1 MMISNREKSILKLLS
16 ERLHSFLTIHDIAQA
31 LGISS
36 RTVHREMKS
45 VEDTL
50 HQYQLSLTRLPKLG
64 LRIEGEPVNIDDF
77 VQSLNEQ
84 HTIDLSDEE
93 RKVIILYNLIQSKDP
108 VKLYSLANEIGA
120 STHTLNKIIE
130 QLEPDL
136 ETVELS
142 LERRRGEGLILNGEE
157 VNKRQLLA
165 RIMLEKLDG
174 DSVYSVVED
183 HFVYHTLNETHLK
196 GIVDIDRLF
205 NVERLLMDELGILP
219 YTLTEASYLTLT
231 IHIVLA
237 IERIKQDGH
246 VEIEDD
252 ILNELISTDEFKVSE
267 RLTNVLSNIYDV
279 TFNHSE
285 IAFITMHLR
294 GARRRHET
302 TAYENTEI
310 HEQHVTELI
319 EFVQTQGFSFKDEES
334 LFKGLNLHLEPAIN
348 RLEANIETYNPLTE
362 MIETYDKELF
372 DAVSSGLKIVFNN
385 YHFPKSEVAY
395 IALHFGG
402 MLKAKQSRSLHVLV
416 VCSSGIGTSRIL
428 SNRLKQHFSEI
439 TQTTEVSVSSLK
451 SIDFS
456 KYDGMISTVAVDT
469 KYPHITVN
477 PLLPEQDAENVKY
490 FLKLQQSI
498 VQGQRDS
505 QSKAEPLSHKD
516 YDRTVTFI
524 EESLSVIQNMI
535 VEKKKVTQLNRYL
548 AQTLS
553 KHHIIENTHSFI
565 EKLNNRMELQG
576 FALSGY
582 PVAIPH
588 LSDDVIKKPQL
599 IITELAQPLTLRTI
613 EHEEQEVTWL
623 VCMFIPKNSEQGQ
636 LMSEVSSLITEHLD
650 DIDQLLNDRVL
661 IENTLK
667 SFFLNKLKQKLTK
680 TE

>member
-1 MMISNREKSILKLLS
+1 MISNREKSILKLLS

-50 HQYQLSLTRLPKLG
+50 NKYHLSLTRVPKLG
-64 LRIEGEPVNIDDF
+64 LRIEGEPEDIDNF
-77 VQSLNEQ
+77 VQSLTEQ
-84 HTIDLSDEE
+84 NTIDLSDEE

-108 VKLYSLANEIGA
+108 VKLYSLANEIGS

-130 QLEPDL
+130 QLEPEL
-136 ETVELS
+136 HTFELS

-183 HFVYHTLNETHLK
+183 HFVYHTLNETHLR

-205 NVERLLMDELGILP
+205 NVERLLMDELGTLP

-267 RLTNVLSNIYDV
+267 RLTNVLSDIYDV

-302 TAYENTEI
+302 TYENNDI
-310 HEQHVTELI
+310 HKQRVTELI
-319 EFVQTQGFSFKDEES
+319 EFVKDQGFSFKDEEA

-362 MIETYDKELF
+362 MIETYDQELF
-372 DAVSSGLKIVFNN
+372 EAVSSGLKIVFMN

-402 MLKAKQSRSLHVLV
+402 MLQAKQRRSLHVLV

-477 PLLPEQDAENVKY
+477 PLLPKQDAENVKY
-490 FLKLQQSI
+490 FLKLQQS
-498 VQGQRDS
+498 VVHEPQNMQN
-505 QSKAEPLSHKD
+505 QEQPLSYED
-516 YDRTVTFI
+516 YERTVTFI
-524 EESLSVIQNMI
+524 EESLSLIQDMI
-535 VEKKKVTQLNRYL
+535 VEKKKVTQLERYL
-548 AQTLS
+548 IQTLS
-553 KHHIIENTHSFI
+553 KHRVIDNTHTFS
-565 EKLNNRMELQG
+565 EKLNSRMNLQG
-576 FALSGY
+576 FALTGY

-588 LSDDVIKKPQL
+588 LSDESIKKPQL
-599 IITELAQPLTLRTI
+599 IITELTKPLRLKTI
-613 EHEEQEVTWL
+613 ENEHQEVNWL
-623 VCMFIPKNSEQGQ
+623 VCMFIPRNSEQGQ

-650 DIDQLLNDRVL
+650 DIDQLLNDRVK

>member
-50 HQYQLSLTRLPKLG
+50 NKYHLSLTRVPKLG
-64 LRIEGEPVNIDDF
+64 LRIEGEPEDIDNF
-77 VQSLNEQ
+77 VQSLTEQ
-84 HTIDLSDEE
+84 NTIDLSDEE

-108 VKLYSLANEIGA
+108 VKLYSLANEIGS

-130 QLEPDL
+130 QLEPEL
-136 ETVELS
+136 HTFELS

-183 HFVYHTLNETHLK
+183 HFVYHTLNETHLR

-205 NVERLLMDELGILP
+205 NVERLLMDELGTLP

-267 RLTNVLSNIYDV
+267 RLTNVLSDIYDV

-302 TAYENTEI
+302 TYENNDI
-310 HEQHVTELI
+310 HKQRVTELI
-319 EFVQTQGFSFKDEES
+319 EFVKDQGFSFKDEDA

-362 MIETYDKELF
+362 MIETYDQELF
-372 DAVSSGLKIVFNN
+372 EAVSSGLKIVFMN

-402 MLKAKQSRSLHVLV
+402 MLQAKQRRSLHVLV

-477 PLLPEQDAENVKY
+477 PLLPKQDAENVKY
-490 FLKLQQSI
+490 FLKLQQS
-498 VQGQRDS
+498 VVHDPQNTQN
-505 QSKAEPLSHKD
+505 QEQPLSYED
-516 YDRTVTFI
+516 YDCTVTFI
-524 EESLSVIQNMI
+524 EESLSLIQNMI
-535 VEKKKVTQLNRYL
+535 VEKNKVTQLERYL
-548 AQTLS
+548 IQTLS
-553 KHHIIENTHSFI
+553 KHRVIDNTHTFS
-565 EKLNNRMELQG
+565 EKLNSRMNLQG
-576 FALSGY
+576 FALTGY

-588 LSDDVIKKPQL
+588 LSDESIKKPQL
-599 IITELAQPLTLRTI
+599 IITELTKPLMLKTI
-613 EHEEQEVTWL
+613 ENEQQEVNWL
-623 VCMFIPKNSEQGQ
+623 VCMFIPRNSEQGQ

-650 DIDQLLNDRVL
+650 DIDQLLNDRVK

>member
-16 ERLHSFLTIHDIAQA
+16 ERLHFFLTIHDIAQA

-50 HQYQLSLTRLPKLG
+50 NKYHLSLTRVPKLG
-64 LRIEGEPVNIDDF
+64 LRIEGEPEDIDNF
-77 VQSLNEQ
+77 VQSLTEQ
-84 HTIDLSDEE
+84 NTIDLSDEE

-108 VKLYSLANEIGA
+108 VKLYSLANEIGS

-130 QLEPDL
+130 QLEPEL
-136 ETVELS
+136 HTFELS

-183 HFVYHTLNETHLK
+183 HFVYHTLNETHLR

-205 NVERLLMDELGILP
+205 NVERLLMDELGTLP

-267 RLTNVLSNIYDV
+267 RLTNVLSDIYDV

-302 TAYENTEI
+302 TYENNDI
-310 HEQHVTELI
+310 HKQRVTELI
-319 EFVQTQGFSFKDEES
+319 EFVKDQGFSFKDEAA

-362 MIETYDKELF
+362 MIETYDQELF
-372 DAVSSGLKIVFNN
+372 EAVSSGLKIVFMN

-402 MLKAKQSRSLHVLV
+402 MLQAKQRRSLHVLV

-477 PLLPEQDAENVKY
+477 PLLPKQDAENVKY
-490 FLKLQQSI
+490 FLKLQQS
-498 VQGQRDS
+498 VVHDPQNTQN
-505 QSKAEPLSHKD
+505 QEQLLSYED

-524 EESLSVIQNMI
+524 EESLALIQNMI
-535 VEKKKVTQLNRYL
+535 VEKKKVTQLERYL
-548 AQTLS
+548 IQTLS
-553 KHHIIENTHSFI
+553 KHRVIDNTHTFS
-565 EKLNNRMELQG
+565 EKLNSRMNLQG
-576 FALSGY
+576 FALTGY

-588 LSDDVIKKPQL
+588 LSDESIKKPQL
-599 IITELAQPLTLRTI
+599 IITELTKPLMLKTI
-613 EHEEQEVTWL
+613 ENEQQEVNWL
-623 VCMFIPKNSEQGQ
+623 VCMFIPRNSEQGQ

-650 DIDQLLNDRVL
+650 DIDQLLNDRVK

>member
-1 MMISNREKSILKLLS
+1 MISNREKSILKLLS

-50 HQYQLSLTRLPKLG
+50 NKYHLSLTRVPKLG
-64 LRIEGEPVNIDDF
+64 LRIEGEPEDIDNF
-77 VQSLNEQ
+77 VQSLTEQ
-84 HTIDLSDEE
+84 NTIDLSDEE

-108 VKLYSLANEIGA
+108 VKLYSLANEIGS

-130 QLEPDL
+130 QLEPEL
-136 ETVELS
+136 HTFELS

-183 HFVYHTLNETHLK
+183 HFVYHTLNETHLR

-205 NVERLLMDELGILP
+205 NVERLLMDELGTLP

-267 RLTNVLSNIYDV
+267 RLTNVLSDIYDV

-302 TAYENTEI
+302 TYENNDI
-310 HEQHVTELI
+310 HKQRVTELI
-319 EFVQTQGFSFKDEES
+319 EFVKDQGFSFKDEEA

-362 MIETYDKELF
+362 MIETYDQELF
-372 DAVSSGLKIVFNN
+372 EAVSSGLKIVFMN

-402 MLKAKQSRSLHVLV
+402 MLQAKQRRSLHVLV

-477 PLLPEQDAENVKY
+477 PLLPKQDAENVKY
-490 FLKLQQSI
+490 FLKLQQS
-498 VQGQRDS
+498 VVHDPQNTQN
-505 QSKAEPLSHKD
+505 QEQPLSYED

-524 EESLSVIQNMI
+524 EESLSLIQNMI
-535 VEKKKVTQLNRYL
+535 VEKKKVTQLERYL
-548 AQTLS
+548 IQTLS
-553 KHHIIENTHSFI
+553 KHRVIDNTHTFS
-565 EKLNNRMELQG
+565 EKLNSRMNLQG
-576 FALSGY
+576 FALTGY

-588 LSDDVIKKPQL
+588 LSDESIKKPQL
-599 IITELAQPLTLRTI
+599 IITELTKPLRLKTI
-613 EHEEQEVTWL
+613 ENEEQEVNWL
-623 VCMFIPKNSEQGQ
+623 VCMFIPRNSEQGQ

-650 DIDQLLNDRVL
+650 DIDQLLNDRVK

>member
-50 HQYQLSLTRLPKLG
+50 NKYHLSLTRVPKLG
-64 LRIEGEPVNIDDF
+64 LRIEGAPEDIDNF
-77 VQSLNEQ
+77 VQSLTEQ
-84 HTIDLSDEE
+84 NTIDLSDEE

-108 VKLYSLANEIGA
+108 VKLYSLANEIGS

-130 QLEPDL
+130 QLEPEL
-136 ETVELS
+136 HTFELS

-183 HFVYHTLNETHLK
+183 HFVYHTLNETHLR

-205 NVERLLMDELGILP
+205 NVERLLMDELGTLP

-267 RLTNVLSNIYDV
+267 RLTNVLSDIYDV

-302 TAYENTEI
+302 TYENNDI
-310 HEQHVTELI
+310 HKQRVTELI
-319 EFVQTQGFSFKDEES
+319 EIVKDQGFSFKDEEA

-362 MIETYDKELF
+362 MIETYDQELF
-372 DAVSSGLKIVFNN
+372 EAVSSGLKIVFMN

-402 MLKAKQSRSLHVLV
+402 MLQAKQRRSLHVLV

-477 PLLPEQDAENVKY
+477 PLLPKQDAENVKY
-490 FLKLQQSI
+490 FLKLQQS
-498 VQGQRDS
+498 VVHDPQNTQN
-505 QSKAEPLSHKD
+505 QEQPLSYED

-524 EESLSVIQNMI
+524 EESLSLIQNMI
-535 VEKKKVTQLNRYL
+535 VEKNKVTQLERYL
-548 AQTLS
+548 IQTLS
-553 KHHIIENTHSFI
+553 KHRVIDNTHTFS
-565 EKLNNRMELQG
+565 EKLNSRMNLQG
-576 FALSGY
+576 FALTGY

-588 LSDDVIKKPQL
+588 LSDESIKKPQL
-599 IITELAQPLTLRTI
+599 IITELTKPLMLKTI
-613 EHEEQEVTWL
+613 ENEQQEVNWL
-623 VCMFIPKNSEQGQ
+623 VCMFIPRNSEQGQ

-650 DIDQLLNDRVL
+650 DIDQLLNDRVK

>member
-50 HQYQLSLTRLPKLG
+50 NKYHLSLTRVPKLG
-64 LRIEGEPVNIDDF
+64 LRIEGEPEDIDNF
-77 VQSLNEQ
+77 VQSLTEQ
-84 HTIDLSDEE
+84 NTIDLSDEE

-108 VKLYSLANEIGA
+108 VKLYSLANEIGS

-130 QLEPDL
+130 QLEPEL
-136 ETVELS
+136 HTFELS

-183 HFVYHTLNETHLK
+183 HFVYHTLNETHLR

-205 NVERLLMDELGILP
+205 NVERLLMDELGTLP

-267 RLTNVLSNIYDV
+267 RLTNVLSDIYDV

-302 TAYENTEI
+302 TYENNDI
-310 HEQHVTELI
+310 HKQRVTELI
-319 EFVQTQGFSFKDEES
+319 EFVKDQGFSFKDEEA

-362 MIETYDKELF
+362 MIETYDQELF
-372 DAVSSGLKIVFNN
+372 EAVSSGLKIVFMN

-402 MLKAKQSRSLHVLV
+402 MLQAKQRRSLHVLV

-477 PLLPEQDAENVKY
+477 PLLPKQDAENVKY
-490 FLKLQQSI
+490 FLKLQLSVVHDPQNT
-498 VQGQRDS
+498 QNQE
-505 QSKAEPLSHKD
+505 QPLSYED

-524 EESLSVIQNMI
+524 EESLSLIQNMI
-535 VEKKKVTQLNRYL
+535 VEKKKITQLERYL
-548 AQTLS
+548 IQTLS
-553 KHHIIENTHSFI
+553 KHRVIDNTHTFS
-565 EKLNNRMELQG
+565 EKLNSRMNLQG
-576 FALSGY
+576 FALTGY

-588 LSDDVIKKPQL
+588 LSDESIKKPQL
-599 IITELAQPLTLRTI
+599 IITELTKPLRLKTI
-613 EHEEQEVTWL
+613 ENEEQEVNWL
-623 VCMFIPKNSEQGQ
+623 VCMFIPRNSEQGQ

-650 DIDQLLNDRVL
+650 DIDQLLNDRVK

>member
-50 HQYQLSLTRLPKLG
+50 NKYHLSLTRVPKLG
-64 LRIEGEPVNIDDF
+64 LRIEGEPEDIDNF
-77 VQSLNEQ
+77 VQSLTEQ
-84 HTIDLSDEE
+84 NTIDLSDEE

-108 VKLYSLANEIGA
+108 VKLYSLANEIGS

-130 QLEPDL
+130 QLEPEL
-136 ETVELS
+136 HTFELS

-183 HFVYHTLNETHLK
+183 HFVYHTLNETHLR

-205 NVERLLMDELGILP
+205 NVERLLMDELGTLP

-267 RLTNVLSNIYDV
+267 RLTNVLSDIYDV

-302 TAYENTEI
+302 TYENNDI
-310 HEQHVTELI
+310 HKQRVTELI
-319 EFVQTQGFSFKDEES
+319 EFVKDQGFSFKDEDA

-362 MIETYDKELF
+362 MIETYDQELF
-372 DAVSSGLKIVFNN
+372 EAVSSGLKIVFMN

-402 MLKAKQSRSLHVLV
+402 MLQAKQRRSLHVLV

-477 PLLPEQDAENVKY
+477 PLLPKQDAENVKY
-490 FLKLQQSI
+490 FLKLQQS
-498 VQGQRDS
+498 VVHDPQNRQN
-505 QSKAEPLSHKD
+505 QEQPLSYED

-524 EESLSVIQNMI
+524 EESLALIQNMI
-535 VEKKKVTQLNRYL
+535 VEKKKVTQLERYL
-548 AQTLS
+548 IQTLS
-553 KHHIIENTHSFI
+553 KHRVIDNTHTFS
-565 EKLNNRMELQG
+565 EKLNSRMNLQG
-576 FALSGY
+576 FALTGY

-588 LSDDVIKKPQL
+588 LSDESIKKPQL
-599 IITELAQPLTLRTI
+599 IITELTKPLMLKTI
-613 EHEEQEVTWL
+613 ENEQQEVNWL
-623 VCMFIPKNSEQGQ
+623 VCMFIPRNSEQGQ

-650 DIDQLLNDRVL
+650 DIDQLLNDRVK

>member
-50 HQYQLSLTRLPKLG
+50 NKYHLSLTRVPKLG
-64 LRIEGEPVNIDDF
+64 LRIEGEPEDIDNF
-77 VQSLNEQ
+77 VQSLTEQ
-84 HTIDLSDEE
+84 NTIDLSDEE

-108 VKLYSLANEIGA
+108 VKLYSLANEIGS

-130 QLEPDL
+130 QLEPEL
-136 ETVELS
+136 HTFELS

-183 HFVYHTLNETHLK
+183 HFVYHTLNETHLR

-205 NVERLLMDELGILP
+205 NVERLLMDELGTLP

-267 RLTNVLSNIYDV
+267 RLTNVLSDIYDV

-285 IAFITMHLR
+285 ITFITMHLR

-302 TAYENTEI
+302 TYENNDI
-310 HEQHVTELI
+310 HKQRVTELI
-319 EFVQTQGFSFKDEES
+319 EFVKDQGFSFKDEEA

-362 MIETYDKELF
+362 MIETYDQELF
-372 DAVSSGLKIVFNN
+372 EAVSSGLKIVFMN

-402 MLKAKQSRSLHVLV
+402 MLQAKQRRSLHVLV

-477 PLLPEQDAENVKY
+477 PLLPKQDAENVKY
-490 FLKLQQSI
+490 FLKLQQS
-498 VQGQRDS
+498 VVHDPQNTQN
-505 QSKAEPLSHKD
+505 QEQPLSYED

-524 EESLSVIQNMI
+524 EESLSLIQNMI
-535 VEKKKVTQLNRYL
+535 VEKKKVTQLERYL
-548 AQTLS
+548 IQTLS
-553 KHHIIENTHSFI
+553 KHRVIDNTHTFS
-565 EKLNNRMELQG
+565 EKLNIRMNLQG
-576 FALSGY
+576 FALTGY

-588 LSDDVIKKPQL
+588 LSDESIKKPQL
-599 IITELAQPLTLRTI
+599 IITELTKPLRLKTI
-613 EHEEQEVTWL
+613 ENEEQEVNWL
-623 VCMFIPKNSEQGQ
+623 VCMFIPRNSEQGQ

-650 DIDQLLNDRVL
+650 DIDQLLNDRVK

>member
-50 HQYQLSLTRLPKLG
+50 NKYHLSLTRVPKLG
-64 LRIEGEPVNIDDF
+64 LRIEGEPEDIDNF
-77 VQSLNEQ
+77 VQSLTEQ
-84 HTIDLSDEE
+84 NTIDLSDEE

-108 VKLYSLANEIGA
+108 VKLYSLANEIGS

-130 QLEPDL
+130 QLEPEL
-136 ETVELS
+136 HTFELS

-183 HFVYHTLNETHLK
+183 HFVYHTLNETHLR

-205 NVERLLMDELGILP
+205 NVERLLMDELGTLP

-267 RLTNVLSNIYDV
+267 RLTNVLSDIYDV

-302 TAYENTEI
+302 TYENNDI
-310 HEQHVTELI
+310 HKQRVTELI
-319 EFVQTQGFSFKDEES
+319 EFVKDQGFSFKDEEA

-362 MIETYDKELF
+362 MIETYDQELF
-372 DAVSSGLKIVFNN
+372 EAVSSGLKIVFMN

-402 MLKAKQSRSLHVLV
+402 MLQAKQRRSLHVLV

-477 PLLPEQDAENVKY
+477 PLLPKQDAENVKY
-490 FLKLQQSI
+490 FLKLQQS
-498 VQGQRDS
+498 VVHDPQNTQN
-505 QSKAEPLSHKD
+505 QEQPLSYED

-524 EESLSVIQNMI
+524 EESLSLIQNMI
-535 VEKKKVTQLNRYL
+535 VEKKKVTQLERYL
-548 AQTLS
+548 IQTLS
-553 KHHIIENTHSFI
+553 KHRVIDNTHTFS
-565 EKLNNRMELQG
+565 EKLNSRMNLQG
-576 FALSGY
+576 FALTGY

-588 LSDDVIKKPQL
+588 LSDESIKKPQL
-599 IITELAQPLTLRTI
+599 IITELTKPLMLKTI
-613 EHEEQEVTWL
+613 ENEQQEVNWL
-623 VCMFIPKNSEQGQ
+623 VCMFIPRNSEQGQ

-650 DIDQLLNDRVL
+650 DIDQLLNDRVK

>member
-1 MMISNREKSILKLLS
+1 MMISNWEKSILKLLS

-50 HQYQLSLTRLPKLG
+50 NKYHLSLTRVPKLG
-64 LRIEGEPVNIDDF
+64 LRIEGEPEDIDNF
-77 VQSLNEQ
+77 VQSLTEQ
-84 HTIDLSDEE
+84 NTIDLSDEE

-108 VKLYSLANEIGA
+108 VKLYSLANEIGS

-130 QLEPDL
+130 QLEPEL
-136 ETVELS
+136 HTFELS

-183 HFVYHTLNETHLK
+183 HFVYHTLNETHLR

-205 NVERLLMDELGILP
+205 NVERLLMDELGTLP

-267 RLTNVLSNIYDV
+267 RLTNVLSDIYDV

-302 TAYENTEI
+302 TYENNDI
-310 HEQHVTELI
+310 HKQRVTELI
-319 EFVQTQGFSFKDEES
+319 EFVKDQGFSFKDEEA

-362 MIETYDKELF
+362 MIETYDQELF
-372 DAVSSGLKIVFNN
+372 EAVSSGLKIVFMN

-402 MLKAKQSRSLHVLV
+402 MLQAKQRRSLHVLV

-477 PLLPEQDAENVKY
+477 PLLPKQDAENVKY
-490 FLKLQQSI
+490 FLKLQQS
-498 VQGQRDS
+498 VVHDPQNTQN
-505 QSKAEPLSHKD
+505 QEQPLSYED

-524 EESLSVIQNMI
+524 EESLSLIQNMI
-535 VEKKKVTQLNRYL
+535 VEKKKVTQLERYL
-548 AQTLS
+548 IQTLS
-553 KHHIIENTHSFI
+553 KHRVIDNTHTFS
-565 EKLNNRMELQG
+565 EKLNIRMNLQG
-576 FALSGY
+576 FALTGY

-588 LSDDVIKKPQL
+588 LSDESIKKPQL
-599 IITELAQPLTLRTI
+599 IITELTKPLRLKTI
-613 EHEEQEVTWL
+613 ENEEQEVNWL
-623 VCMFIPKNSEQGQ
+623 VCMFIPRNSEQGQ

-650 DIDQLLNDRVL
+650 DIDQLLNDRVK

>member
-50 HQYQLSLTRLPKLG
+50 NKYHLSLTRVPKLG
-64 LRIEGEPVNIDDF
+64 LRIEGEPEDIDNF
-77 VQSLNEQ
+77 VQSLTEQ
-84 HTIDLSDEE
+84 NTIDLSDEE

-108 VKLYSLANEIGA
+108 VKLYSLANEIGS

-130 QLEPDL
+130 QLEPEL
-136 ETVELS
+136 HTFELS

-183 HFVYHTLNETHLK
+183 HFVYHTLNETHLR

-205 NVERLLMDELGILP
+205 NVERLLMDELGTLP

-267 RLTNVLSNIYDV
+267 RLTNVLSDIYDV

-294 GARRRHET
+294 GAKRRHET
-302 TAYENTEI
+302 TYENNDI
-310 HEQHVTELI
+310 HKQRVTELI
-319 EFVQTQGFSFKDEES
+319 EFVKDQGFSFKDEEA

-362 MIETYDKELF
+362 MIETYDQELF
-372 DAVSSGLKIVFNN
+372 EAVSSGLKIVFMN

-402 MLKAKQSRSLHVLV
+402 MLQAKQRRSLHVLV

-428 SNRLKQHFSEI
+428 SNRLKQNFSEI

-477 PLLPEQDAENVKY
+477 PLLPKQDAENVKY
-490 FLKLQQSI
+490 FLKLQQS
-498 VQGQRDS
+498 VVHDPQNTQN
-505 QSKAEPLSHKD
+505 QEQPLSYED

-524 EESLSVIQNMI
+524 EESLSLIQNMI
-535 VEKKKVTQLNRYL
+535 VEKKKVTQLERYL
-548 AQTLS
+548 IQTLS
-553 KHHIIENTHSFI
+553 KHRVIDNTHTFS
-565 EKLNNRMELQG
+565 EKLNSRMNLQG
-576 FALSGY
+576 FALTGY

-588 LSDDVIKKPQL
+588 LSDESIKKPQL
-599 IITELAQPLTLRTI
+599 IITELTKPLRLKTI
-613 EHEEQEVTWL
+613 ENEEQEVNWL
-623 VCMFIPKNSEQGQ
+623 VCMFIPRNSEQGQ

-650 DIDQLLNDRVL
+650 DIDQLLNDRVK

>member
-50 HQYQLSLTRLPKLG
+50 NKYHLSLTRVPKLG
-64 LRIEGEPVNIDDF
+64 LRIEGEPEDIDNF
-77 VQSLNEQ
+77 VQSLTEQ
-84 HTIDLSDEE
+84 NTIDLSDEE

-108 VKLYSLANEIGA
+108 VKLYSLANEIGS

-130 QLEPDL
+130 QLEPEL
-136 ETVELS
+136 HTFELS

-183 HFVYHTLNETHLK
+183 HFVYHTLNETHLR

-205 NVERLLMDELGILP
+205 NVERLLMDELGTLP

-267 RLTNVLSNIYDV
+267 RLTNVLSDIYDV

-302 TAYENTEI
+302 TYENNDI
-310 HEQHVTELI
+310 HKQRVTELI
-319 EFVQTQGFSFKDEES
+319 EFVKDQGFSFKDEEA

-362 MIETYDKELF
+362 MIETYDQELF
-372 DAVSSGLKIVFNN
+372 EAVSSGLKIVFMN

-402 MLKAKQSRSLHVLV
+402 MLQAKQRRSLHVLV

-428 SNRLKQHFSEI
+428 SNRLKQNFSEI

-477 PLLPEQDAENVKY
+477 PLLPKQDAENVKY
-490 FLKLQQSI
+490 FLKLQQS
-498 VQGQRDS
+498 VVHDPQNTQN
-505 QSKAEPLSHKD
+505 QEQPLSYED

-524 EESLSVIQNMI
+524 EESLSLIQNMI
-535 VEKKKVTQLNRYL
+535 VEKKKVTQLERYL
-548 AQTLS
+548 IQTLS
-553 KHHIIENTHSFI
+553 KHRVIDNTHTFS
-565 EKLNNRMELQG
+565 EKLNSRMNLQG
-576 FALSGY
+576 FALTGY

-588 LSDDVIKKPQL
+588 LSDESIKKPQL
-599 IITELAQPLTLRTI
+599 IITELTKPLRLKTI
-613 EHEEQEVTWL
+613 ENEEQEVNWL
-623 VCMFIPKNSEQGQ
+623 VCMFIPRNSEQGQ

-650 DIDQLLNDRVL
+650 DIDQLLNDRVK

>member
-50 HQYQLSLTRLPKLG
+50 NKYHLSLTRVPKLG
-64 LRIEGEPVNIDDF
+64 LRIEGEPEDIDNF
-77 VQSLNEQ
+77 VQSLTEQ
-84 HTIDLSDEE
+84 NTIDLSDEE

-108 VKLYSLANEIGA
+108 VKLYSLANEIGS

-130 QLEPDL
+130 QLEPEL
-136 ETVELS
+136 HTFELS

-183 HFVYHTLNETHLK
+183 HFVYHTLNETHLR

-205 NVERLLMDELGILP
+205 NVERLLMDELGTLP

-267 RLTNVLSNIYDV
+267 RLTNVLSDIYDV

-302 TAYENTEI
+302 TYENNDI
-310 HEQHVTELI
+310 HKQRVTELI
-319 EFVQTQGFSFKDEES
+319 EFVKDQGFSFKDEEA

-362 MIETYDKELF
+362 MIETYDQELF
-372 DAVSSGLKIVFNN
+372 EAVSSGLKIVFMN

-402 MLKAKQSRSLHVLV
+402 MLQAKQRRSLHVLV

-477 PLLPEQDAENVKY
+477 PLLPKQDAENVKY
-490 FLKLQQSI
+490 FLKLQQS
-498 VQGQRDS
+498 VVHEPQNMQN
-505 QSKAEPLSHKD
+505 QEQPLSYED

-524 EESLSVIQNMI
+524 EESLSLIQDMI
-535 VEKKKVTQLNRYL
+535 VEKKKVTQLERYL
-548 AQTLS
+548 IQTLS
-553 KHHIIENTHSFI
+553 KHRVIDNTHTFS
-565 EKLNNRMELQG
+565 EKLNSRMNLQG
-576 FALSGY
+576 FALTGY

-588 LSDDVIKKPQL
+588 LSDESIKKPQL
-599 IITELAQPLTLRTI
+599 IITELTKPLRLKTI
-613 EHEEQEVTWL
+613 ENEHQEVNWL
-623 VCMFIPKNSEQGQ
+623 VCMFIPRNSEQGQ

-650 DIDQLLNDRVL
+650 DIDQLLNDRVK

>member
-50 HQYQLSLTRLPKLG
+50 NKYHLSLTRVPKLG
-64 LRIEGEPVNIDDF
+64 LRIEGEPEDIDNF
-77 VQSLNEQ
+77 VQSLTEQ
-84 HTIDLSDEE
+84 NTIDLSDEE

-108 VKLYSLANEIGA
+108 VKLYSLANEIGS

-130 QLEPDL
+130 QLEPEL
-136 ETVELS
+136 HTFELS

-183 HFVYHTLNETHLK
+183 HFVYHTLNETHLR

-205 NVERLLMDELGILP
+205 NVERLLMDELGTLP

-267 RLTNVLSNIYDV
+267 RLTNVLSDIYDV

-302 TAYENTEI
+302 TYENNDI
-310 HEQHVTELI
+310 HKQRVTELI
-319 EFVQTQGFSFKDEES
+319 EFVKDQGFSFKDEEA

-362 MIETYDKELF
+362 MIETYDQELF
-372 DAVSSGLKIVFNN
+372 EAVSSGLKIVFMN

-402 MLKAKQSRSLHVLV
+402 MLQAKQRRSLHVLV

-477 PLLPEQDAENVKY
+477 PLLPKQDAENVKY
-490 FLKLQQSI
+490 FLKLQQS
-498 VQGQRDS
+498 VVHNPQNTQN
-505 QSKAEPLSHKD
+505 QEQPLSYED

-524 EESLSVIQNMI
+524 EESLSLIQNMI
-535 VEKKKVTQLNRYL
+535 VEKNKVTQLERYL
-548 AQTLS
+548 IQTLS
-553 KHHIIENTHSFI
+553 KHGVIDNTHTFS
-565 EKLNNRMELQG
+565 EKLNSRMNLQG
-576 FALSGY
+576 FALTGY

-588 LSDDVIKKPQL
+588 LSDESIKKPQL
-599 IITELAQPLTLRTI
+599 IITELTKPLRLKTI
-613 EHEEQEVTWL
+613 ENEEQEVNWL
-623 VCMFIPKNSEQGQ
+623 VCMFIPRNSEQGQ

-650 DIDQLLNDRVL
+650 DIDQLLNDRVK

>member
-1 MMISNREKSILKLLS
+1 MISNREKSILKLLS

-50 HQYQLSLTRLPKLG
+50 NKYHLSLTRVPKLG
-64 LRIEGEPVNIDDF
+64 LRIEGEPEDIDNF
-77 VQSLNEQ
+77 VQSLTEQ
-84 HTIDLSDEE
+84 NTIDLSDEE

-108 VKLYSLANEIGA
+108 VKLYSLANEIGS

-130 QLEPDL
+130 QLEPEL
-136 ETVELS
+136 HTFELS

-183 HFVYHTLNETHLK
+183 HFVYHTLNETHLR

-205 NVERLLMDELGILP
+205 NVERLLMDELGTLP

-246 VEIEDD
+246 VEIEND

-267 RLTNVLSNIYDV
+267 RLTNVLSDIYDV

-302 TAYENTEI
+302 TYENNDI
-310 HEQHVTELI
+310 HKQRVTELI
-319 EFVQTQGFSFKDEES
+319 EFVKDQGFSFKDEEA

-362 MIETYDKELF
+362 MIETYDQELF
-372 DAVSSGLKIVFNN
+372 EAVSSGLKIVFMN

-402 MLKAKQSRSLHVLV
+402 MLQAKQRRSLHVLV

-477 PLLPEQDAENVKY
+477 PLLPKQDAENVKY
-490 FLKLQQSI
+490 FLKLQQS
-498 VQGQRDS
+498 VVHDPQNMQN
-505 QSKAEPLSHKD
+505 QEQPLSYED

-524 EESLSVIQNMI
+524 EESLSLIQDMI
-535 VEKKKVTQLNRYL
+535 VEKKKVTQLERYL
-548 AQTLS
+548 IQTLS
-553 KHHIIENTHSFI
+553 KHRVIDNTNTFS
-565 EKLNNRMELQG
+565 EKLNSRMNLQG
-576 FALSGY
+576 FALTGY

-588 LSDDVIKKPQL
+588 LSDESIKKPQL
-599 IITELAQPLTLRTI
+599 IITELTKPLRLKTI
-613 EHEEQEVTWL
+613 ENEHQEVNWL
-623 VCMFIPKNSEQGQ
+623 VCMFIPRNSEQGQ

-650 DIDQLLNDRVL
+650 DIDQLLNDRVK

>member
-50 HQYQLSLTRLPKLG
+50 NKYHLSLTRVPKLG
-64 LRIEGEPVNIDDF
+64 LRIEGEPEDIDNF
-77 VQSLNEQ
+77 VQSLTEQ
-84 HTIDLSDEE
+84 NTIDLSDEE

-108 VKLYSLANEIGA
+108 VKLYSLANEIGS

-130 QLEPDL
+130 QLEPEL
-136 ETVELS
+136 HTFELS

-183 HFVYHTLNETHLK
+183 HFVYHTLNETHLR

-205 NVERLLMDELGILP
+205 NVERLLMDELGTLP

-267 RLTNVLSNIYDV
+267 RLTNVLSDIYDV

-302 TAYENTEI
+302 TYENNDI
-310 HEQHVTELI
+310 HKQRVTELI
-319 EFVQTQGFSFKDEES
+319 EFVKDQGFSFKDEDA

-362 MIETYDKELF
+362 MIETYDQELF
-372 DAVSSGLKIVFNN
+372 EAVSSGLKIVFMN

-402 MLKAKQSRSLHVLV
+402 MLQAKQRRSLHVLV

-451 SIDFS
+451 SIDFP

-477 PLLPEQDAENVKY
+477 PLLPKQDAENVKY
-490 FLKLQQSI
+490 FLKLQQS
-498 VQGQRDS
+498 VVHDPQNTQN
-505 QSKAEPLSHKD
+505 QEQPLSYED

-524 EESLSVIQNMI
+524 EESLALIQNMI
-535 VEKKKVTQLNRYL
+535 VEKKKVTQLERYL
-548 AQTLS
+548 IQTLS
-553 KHHIIENTHSFI
+553 KHRVIDNTHTFN
-565 EKLNNRMELQG
+565 EKLNSRMNLQG
-576 FALSGY
+576 FALTGY

-588 LSDDVIKKPQL
+588 LSDESIKKPQL
-599 IITELAQPLTLRTI
+599 IITELTKPLMLKTI
-613 EHEEQEVTWL
+613 ENEQQEVNWL
-623 VCMFIPKNSEQGQ
+623 VCMFIPRNSEQGQ

-650 DIDQLLNDRVL
+650 DIDQLLNDRVK

>member
-50 HQYQLSLTRLPKLG
+50 NKYHLSLTRVPKLG
-64 LRIEGEPVNIDDF
+64 LRIEGEPEDIDNF
-77 VQSLNEQ
+77 VQSLTEQ
-84 HTIDLSDEE
+84 NTIDLSDEE

-108 VKLYSLANEIGA
+108 VKLYSLANEIGS

-130 QLEPDL
+130 QLEPEL
-136 ETVELS
+136 HTFELS

-165 RIMLEKLDG
+165 KIMLEKLDG

-183 HFVYHTLNETHLK
+183 HFVYHTLNETHLR

-205 NVERLLMDELGILP
+205 NVERLLMDELGTLP

-246 VEIEDD
+246 VEIEND

-267 RLTNVLSNIYDV
+267 KLTNVLSDIYDV

-302 TAYENTEI
+302 TYENNDI
-310 HEQHVTELI
+310 HKQRVTELI
-319 EFVQTQGFSFKDEES
+319 EFVKDQGFSFKDEEA

-362 MIETYDKELF
+362 MIETYDQELF
-372 DAVSSGLKIVFNN
+372 EAVSSGLKIVFMN

-402 MLKAKQSRSLHVLV
+402 MLQAKQRRSLHVLV

-477 PLLPEQDAENVKY
+477 PLLPKQDAENVKY
-490 FLKLQQSI
+490 FLKLQQS
-498 VQGQRDS
+498 VVHEPQNMQN
-505 QSKAEPLSHKD
+505 QEQPLSYED

-524 EESLSVIQNMI
+524 EESLSLIQDMI
-535 VEKKKVTQLNRYL
+535 VEKKKVTQLERYL
-548 AQTLS
+548 IQTLS
-553 KHHIIENTHSFI
+553 KHRVIDNTHTFS
-565 EKLNNRMELQG
+565 EKLNSRMNLQG
-576 FALSGY
+576 FALTGY

-588 LSDDVIKKPQL
+588 LSDESIKKPQL
-599 IITELAQPLTLRTI
+599 IITELTKPLRLKTI
-613 EHEEQEVTWL
+613 ENEHQEVNWL
-623 VCMFIPKNSEQGQ
+623 VCMFIPRNSEQGQ

-650 DIDQLLNDRVL
+650 DIDQLLNDRVK

>member
-50 HQYQLSLTRLPKLG
+50 NKYHLSLTRVPKLG
-64 LRIEGEPVNIDDF
+64 LRIEGEPGDIDNF
-77 VQSLNEQ
+77 VQSLTEQ
-84 HTIDLSDEE
+84 NTIDLSDEE

-108 VKLYSLANEIGA
+108 VKLYSLANEIGS

-130 QLEPDL
+130 QLEPEL
-136 ETVELS
+136 HTFELS

-183 HFVYHTLNETHLK
+183 HFVYHTLNETHLR

-205 NVERLLMDELGILP
+205 NVERLLMDELGTLP

-267 RLTNVLSNIYDV
+267 RLTNVLSDIYDV

-302 TAYENTEI
+302 TYENNDN
-310 HEQHVTELI
+310 HKQRVTELI
-319 EFVQTQGFSFKDEES
+319 EFVKDQGFSFKDEDA

-362 MIETYDKELF
+362 MIETYDQELF
-372 DAVSSGLKIVFNN
+372 EAVSSGLKIVFMN

-402 MLKAKQSRSLHVLV
+402 MLQAKQSRSLHVLV

-477 PLLPEQDAENVKY
+477 PLLPKQDAENVKY
-490 FLKLQQSI
+490 FLKLQQS
-498 VQGQRDS
+498 VVHDPQNTQN
-505 QSKAEPLSHKD
+505 QEQPLSYED

-524 EESLSVIQNMI
+524 EESLSLIQNMI
-535 VEKKKVTQLNRYL
+535 VEKKKVTQLERYL
-548 AQTLS
+548 IQTLS
-553 KHHIIENTHSFI
+553 KHRVIDNTHTFS
-565 EKLNNRMELQG
+565 EKLNSRMNIQG
-576 FALSGY
+576 FALTGY

-588 LSDDVIKKPQL
+588 LSDESIKKPQL
-599 IITELAQPLTLRTI
+599 IITELTKPLMLKTI
-613 EHEEQEVTWL
+613 ENEQQEVNWL
-623 VCMFIPKNSEQGQ
+623 VCMFIPRNSEQGQ

-650 DIDQLLNDRVL
+650 DIDQLLNDRVK

>member
-50 HQYQLSLTRLPKLG
+50 NKYHLSLTRVPKLG
-64 LRIEGEPVNIDDF
+64 LRIEGEPEDIDNF
-77 VQSLNEQ
+77 VQSLTEQ
-84 HTIDLSDEE
+84 NTIDLSDEE

-108 VKLYSLANEIGA
+108 VKLYSLANEIGS

-130 QLEPDL
+130 QLEPEL
-136 ETVELS
+136 HTFELS

-183 HFVYHTLNETHLK
+183 HFVYHTLNETHLR

-205 NVERLLMDELGILP
+205 NVERLLMDELGTLP

-267 RLTNVLSNIYDV
+267 RLTNVLSDIYDV

-302 TAYENTEI
+302 TYENNDI
-310 HEQHVTELI
+310 HKQRVTELI
-319 EFVQTQGFSFKDEES
+319 EFVKDQGFSFKDEDA

-362 MIETYDKELF
+362 MIETYDQELF
-372 DAVSSGLKIVFNN
+372 EAVSSGLKIVFMN

-402 MLKAKQSRSLHVLV
+402 MLQAKQRRSLHVLV

-477 PLLPEQDAENVKY
+477 PLLPKQDAENVKY
-490 FLKLQQSI
+490 FLKLQQS
-498 VQGQRDS
+498 VVHDPQNTQN
-505 QSKAEPLSHKD
+505 QEQPLSYED

-524 EESLSVIQNMI
+524 EESLALIQNMI
-535 VEKKKVTQLNRYL
+535 VEKKKVTQLERYL
-548 AQTLS
+548 IQTLS
-553 KHHIIENTHSFI
+553 KHRVIDNTHTFS
-565 EKLNNRMELQG
+565 EKLNSRMNLQG
-576 FALSGY
+576 FALTGY

-588 LSDDVIKKPQL
+588 LSDESIKKPQL
-599 IITELAQPLTLRTI
+599 IITELTKPLMLKTI
-613 EHEEQEVTWL
+613 ENEEQEVNWL
-623 VCMFIPKNSEQGQ
+623 VCMFIPRNSEQGQ

-650 DIDQLLNDRVL
+650 DIDQLLNDRVK

>member
-50 HQYQLSLTRLPKLG
+50 NKYHLSLTRVPKLG
-64 LRIEGEPVNIDDF
+64 LRIEGEPEDIDNF
-77 VQSLNEQ
+77 VQSLTEQ
-84 HTIDLSDEE
+84 NTIDLSDEE

-108 VKLYSLANEIGA
+108 VKLYSLANEIGS

-130 QLEPDL
+130 QLEPEL
-136 ETVELS
+136 HTFELS

-183 HFVYHTLNETHLK
+183 HFVYHTLNETHLR

-205 NVERLLMDELGILP
+205 NVERLLMDELGTLP

-267 RLTNVLSNIYDV
+267 RLTNVLSDIYDV

-302 TAYENTEI
+302 TYENNDN
-310 HEQHVTELI
+310 HKQRVTELI
-319 EFVQTQGFSFKDEES
+319 EFVKDQGFLFKDEDA

-362 MIETYDKELF
+362 MIETYDQELF
-372 DAVSSGLKIVFNN
+372 EAVSSGLKIVFMN

-402 MLKAKQSRSLHVLV
+402 MLQAKQRRSLHVLV

-477 PLLPEQDAENVKY
+477 PLLPKQDAENVKY
-490 FLKLQQSI
+490 FLKLQQS
-498 VQGQRDS
+498 VVHDPQNTQN
-505 QSKAEPLSHKD
+505 QEQPLSYED

-524 EESLSVIQNMI
+524 EESLSLIQNMI
-535 VEKKKVTQLNRYL
+535 VEKKKVTQLERYL
-548 AQTLS
+548 IQTLS
-553 KHHIIENTHSFI
+553 KHRVIDNTHTFS
-565 EKLNNRMELQG
+565 EKLNSRMNIQG
-576 FALSGY
+576 FALTGY

-588 LSDDVIKKPQL
+588 LSDESIKKPQL
-599 IITELAQPLTLRTI
+599 IITELTKPLMLKTI
-613 EHEEQEVTWL
+613 ENEQQEVNWL
-623 VCMFIPKNSEQGQ
+623 VCMFIPRNSEQGQ

-650 DIDQLLNDRVL
+650 DIDQLLNDRVK

>member
-50 HQYQLSLTRLPKLG
+50 NKYHLSLTRVPKLG
-64 LRIEGEPVNIDDF
+64 LRIEGEPGDIDNF
-77 VQSLNEQ
+77 VQSLTEQ
-84 HTIDLSDEE
+84 NTIDLSDEE

-108 VKLYSLANEIGA
+108 VKLYSLANEIGS

-130 QLEPDL
+130 QLEPEL
-136 ETVELS
+136 HTFELS

-183 HFVYHTLNETHLK
+183 HFVYHTLNETHLR

-205 NVERLLMDELGILP
+205 NVERLLMDELGTLP

-267 RLTNVLSNIYDV
+267 RLTNVLSDIYDV

-302 TAYENTEI
+302 TYENNDN
-310 HEQHVTELI
+310 HKQRVTELI
-319 EFVQTQGFSFKDEES
+319 EFVKDQGFSFKDEDA

-362 MIETYDKELF
+362 MIETYDQELF
-372 DAVSSGLKIVFNN
+372 EAVSSGLKIVFMN

-402 MLKAKQSRSLHVLV
+402 MLQAKQRRSLHVLV

-477 PLLPEQDAENVKY
+477 PLLPKQDAENVKY
-490 FLKLQQSI
+490 FLKLQQS
-498 VQGQRDS
+498 VVHDPQNTQN
-505 QSKAEPLSHKD
+505 QEQPLSYED

-524 EESLSVIQNMI
+524 EESLALIQNMI
-535 VEKKKVTQLNRYL
+535 VEKKKVTQLERYL
-548 AQTLS
+548 IQTLS
-553 KHHIIENTHSFI
+553 KHRVIDNTHTFS
-565 EKLNNRMELQG
+565 EKLNSRMNLQG
-576 FALSGY
+576 FALTGY

-588 LSDDVIKKPQL
+588 LSDESIKKPQL
-599 IITELAQPLTLRTI
+599 IITELTKPLMLKTI
-613 EHEEQEVTWL
+613 ENEQQEVNWL
-623 VCMFIPKNSEQGQ
+623 VCMFIPRNSEQGQ

-650 DIDQLLNDRVL
+650 DIDQLLNDRVK

>member
-50 HQYQLSLTRLPKLG
+50 NKYHLSLTRVPKLG
-64 LRIEGEPVNIDDF
+64 LRIEGEPEDIDNF
-77 VQSLNEQ
+77 VQSLTEQ
-84 HTIDLSDEE
+84 NTIDLSDEE

-108 VKLYSLANEIGA
+108 VKLYSLANEIGS

-130 QLEPDL
+130 QLEPEL
-136 ETVELS
+136 HTFELS

-165 RIMLEKLDG
+165 RIMLEKLGG

-183 HFVYHTLNETHLK
+183 HFVYHTLNETHLR

-205 NVERLLMDELGILP
+205 NVERLLMDELGTLP

-267 RLTNVLSNIYDV
+267 RLTNVLSDIYDV

-302 TAYENTEI
+302 TYENNDI
-310 HEQHVTELI
+310 HKQRVTELI
-319 EFVQTQGFSFKDEES
+319 EFVKDQGFSFKDEDA

-362 MIETYDKELF
+362 MIETYDQELF
-372 DAVSSGLKIVFNN
+372 EAVSSGLKIVFMN

-402 MLKAKQSRSLHVLV
+402 MLQAKQRRSLHVLV

-477 PLLPEQDAENVKY
+477 PLLPKQDAENVKY
-490 FLKLQQSI
+490 FLKLQQS
-498 VQGQRDS
+498 VVHDPQNTQN
-505 QSKAEPLSHKD
+505 QEQPLSYED

-524 EESLSVIQNMI
+524 EESLALIQNMI
-535 VEKKKVTQLNRYL
+535 VEKKKVTQLERYL
-548 AQTLS
+548 IQTLS
-553 KHHIIENTHSFI
+553 KHRVIDNTHTFS
-565 EKLNNRMELQG
+565 EKLNSRMNLQG
-576 FALSGY
+576 FALTGY

-588 LSDDVIKKPQL
+588 LSDESIKKPQL
-599 IITELAQPLTLRTI
+599 IITELTKPLMLKTI
-613 EHEEQEVTWL
+613 ENEQQEVNWL
-623 VCMFIPKNSEQGQ
+623 VCMFIPRNSEQGQ

-650 DIDQLLNDRVL
+650 DIDQLLNDRVK

>member
-50 HQYQLSLTRLPKLG
+50 NKYHLSLTRVPKLG
-64 LRIEGEPVNIDDF
+64 LRIEGAPEDIDNF
-77 VQSLNEQ
+77 VQSLTEQ
-84 HTIDLSDEE
+84 NTIDLSDEE

-108 VKLYSLANEIGA
+108 VKLYSLANEIGS

-130 QLEPDL
+130 QLEPEL
-136 ETVELS
+136 HTFELS

-183 HFVYHTLNETHLK
+183 HFVYHTLNETHLR

-205 NVERLLMDELGILP
+205 NVERLLMDELGTLP

-267 RLTNVLSNIYDV
+267 RLTNVLSDIYDV

-302 TAYENTEI
+302 TYENNDI
-310 HEQHVTELI
+310 HKQRVTELI
-319 EFVQTQGFSFKDEES
+319 EFVKDQGFSFKDEEA

-362 MIETYDKELF
+362 MIETYDQELF
-372 DAVSSGLKIVFNN
+372 EAVSSGLKIVFMN

-402 MLKAKQSRSLHVLV
+402 MLQAKQRRPLHVLV

-477 PLLPEQDAENVKY
+477 PLLPKQDAENVKY
-490 FLKLQQSI
+490 FLKLQQS
-498 VQGQRDS
+498 VVHDPQNTQN
-505 QSKAEPLSHKD
+505 QEQPLSYED

-524 EESLSVIQNMI
+524 EESLSLIQNMI
-535 VEKKKVTQLNRYL
+535 VEKKKVTQLERYL
-548 AQTLS
+548 IQTLS
-553 KHHIIENTHSFI
+553 KHRVIDNTHTFS
-565 EKLNNRMELQG
+565 EKLNSRMNIQG
-576 FALSGY
+576 FALTGY

-588 LSDDVIKKPQL
+588 LSDESIKKPQL
-599 IITELAQPLTLRTI
+599 IITELTKPLMLKTI
-613 EHEEQEVTWL
+613 ENEQQEVNWL
-623 VCMFIPKNSEQGQ
+623 VCMFIPRNSEQGQ

-650 DIDQLLNDRVL
+650 DIDQLLNDRVK

>member
-50 HQYQLSLTRLPKLG
+50 NKYHLSLTRVPKLG
-64 LRIEGEPVNIDDF
+64 LRIEGEPEDIDNF
-77 VQSLNEQ
+77 VQSLTEQ
-84 HTIDLSDEE
+84 NTIDLSDEE

-108 VKLYSLANEIGA
+108 VKLYSLANEIGS

-130 QLEPDL
+130 QLEPEL
-136 ETVELS
+136 HTFELS

-183 HFVYHTLNETHLK
+183 HFVYHTLNETHLR

-205 NVERLLMDELGILP
+205 NVERLLMDELGTLP

-246 VEIEDD
+246 VEIEND

-267 RLTNVLSNIYDV
+267 KLTNVLSDIYDV

-302 TAYENTEI
+302 TYENNDI
-310 HEQHVTELI
+310 HKQRVTELI
-319 EFVQTQGFSFKDEES
+319 EFVKDQGFSFKDEEA

-362 MIETYDKELF
+362 MIETYDQELF
-372 DAVSSGLKIVFNN
+372 EAVSSGLKIVFMN

-402 MLKAKQSRSLHVLV
+402 MLQAKQRRSLHVLV

-477 PLLPEQDAENVKY
+477 PLLPKQDAENVKY
-490 FLKLQQSI
+490 FLKLQQS
-498 VQGQRDS
+498 VVHDPQNTQN
-505 QSKAEPLSHKD
+505 QEQPLSYED

-524 EESLSVIQNMI
+524 EESLSLIQDMI
-535 VEKKKVTQLNRYL
+535 VEKKKVTQLERYL
-548 AQTLS
+548 IQTLS
-553 KHHIIENTHSFI
+553 KHRVIDNTHTFS
-565 EKLNNRMELQG
+565 EKLNSRMNLQG
-576 FALSGY
+576 FALTGY

-588 LSDDVIKKPQL
+588 LSDESIKKPQL
-599 IITELAQPLTLRTI
+599 IITELTKPLRLKTI
-613 EHEEQEVTWL
+613 ENEEQEVNWL
-623 VCMFIPKNSEQGQ
+623 VCMFIPRNSEQGQ

-650 DIDQLLNDRVL
+650 DIDQLLNDRVK

>member
-50 HQYQLSLTRLPKLG
+50 NKYHLSLTRVPKLG
-64 LRIEGEPVNIDDF
+64 LRIEGEPEDIDNF
-77 VQSLNEQ
+77 VQSLTEQ
-84 HTIDLSDEE
+84 NTIDLSDEE

-108 VKLYSLANEIGA
+108 VKLYSLANEIGS

-130 QLEPDL
+130 QLEPEL
-136 ETVELS
+136 HTFELS

-183 HFVYHTLNETHLK
+183 HFVYHTLNETHLR

-205 NVERLLMDELGILP
+205 NVERLLMDELGTLP

-246 VEIEDD
+246 VEIEND

-267 RLTNVLSNIYDV
+267 KLTNVLSDIYDV

-302 TAYENTEI
+302 TYENNDI
-310 HEQHVTELI
+310 HKQRVTELI
-319 EFVQTQGFSFKDEES
+319 EFVKDQGFSFKDEEA

-362 MIETYDKELF
+362 MIETYDQELF
-372 DAVSSGLKIVFNN
+372 EAVSSGLKIVFMN

-402 MLKAKQSRSLHVLV
+402 MLQAKQRRSLHVLV

-477 PLLPEQDAENVKY
+477 PLLPKQDAENVKY
-490 FLKLQQSI
+490 FLKLQQS
-498 VQGQRDS
+498 VVHEPQNMQN
-505 QSKAEPLSHKD
+505 QEQPLSYED

-524 EESLSVIQNMI
+524 EESLSLIQDMI
-535 VEKKKVTQLNRYL
+535 VEKKKVTQLERYL
-548 AQTLS
+548 IQTLS
-553 KHHIIENTHSFI
+553 KHRVIDNTHTFS
-565 EKLNNRMELQG
+565 EKLISRMNLQG
-576 FALSGY
+576 FALTGY

-588 LSDDVIKKPQL
+588 LSDESIKKPQL
-599 IITELAQPLTLRTI
+599 IITELTKPLRLKTI
-613 EHEEQEVTWL
+613 ENEHQEVNWL
-623 VCMFIPKNSEQGQ
+623 VCMFIPRNSEQGQ

-650 DIDQLLNDRVL
+650 DIDQLLNDRVK

>member
-50 HQYQLSLTRLPKLG
+50 NKYHLSLTRVPKLG
-64 LRIEGEPVNIDDF
+64 LRIEGEPEDIDNF
-77 VQSLNEQ
+77 VQSLTEQ
-84 HTIDLSDEE
+84 NTIDLSDEE

-108 VKLYSLANEIGA
+108 VKLYSLANEIGS

-130 QLEPDL
+130 QLEPEL
-136 ETVELS
+136 HTFELS

-183 HFVYHTLNETHLK
+183 HFVYHTLNETHLR

-205 NVERLLMDELGILP
+205 NVERLLMDELGTLP

-267 RLTNVLSNIYDV
+267 RLTNVLSDIYDV

-302 TAYENTEI
+302 TYENNDI
-310 HEQHVTELI
+310 HKQRVTELI
-319 EFVQTQGFSFKDEES
+319 EFVKDQGFSFKDEDA

-362 MIETYDKELF
+362 MIETYDQELF
-372 DAVSSGLKIVFNN
+372 EAVSSGLKIVFMN

-402 MLKAKQSRSLHVLV
+402 MLQAKQRRSLHVLV

-477 PLLPEQDAENVKY
+477 PLLPKQDAENVKY
-490 FLKLQQSI
+490 FLKLQQS
-498 VQGQRDS
+498 VVHDPQNTQN
-505 QSKAEPLSHKD
+505 QEQPLSYED

-524 EESLSVIQNMI
+524 EESLALIQNMI
-535 VEKKKVTQLNRYL
+535 VEKKKVTQLERYL
-548 AQTLS
+548 IQTLS
-553 KHHIIENTHSFI
+553 KHRVIDNTHTFS
-565 EKLNNRMELQG
+565 EKLNSRMNLQG
-576 FALSGY
+576 FALTGY

-588 LSDDVIKKPQL
+588 LSDESIKKPQL
-599 IITELAQPLTLRTI
+599 IITELTKPLMLKTI
-613 EHEEQEVTWL
+613 ENEQQEVNWL
-623 VCMFIPKNSEQGQ
+623 VCMFIPRNSEQGQ
-636 LMSEVSSLITEHLD
+636 FMSEVSSLITEHLD
-650 DIDQLLNDRVL
+650 DIDQLLNDRVK

>member
-50 HQYQLSLTRLPKLG
+50 NKYHLSLTRVPKLG
-64 LRIEGEPVNIDDF
+64 LRIEGEPEDIDNF
-77 VQSLNEQ
+77 VQSLTEQ
-84 HTIDLSDEE
+84 NTIDLSDEE

-108 VKLYSLANEIGA
+108 VKLYSLANEIGS

-130 QLEPDL
+130 QLEPEL
-136 ETVELS
+136 HTFELS

-183 HFVYHTLNETHLK
+183 HFVYHTLNETHLR

-205 NVERLLMDELGILP
+205 NVERLLMDELGTLP

-267 RLTNVLSNIYDV
+267 RLTNVLSDIYDV

-302 TAYENTEI
+302 TYENNDN
-310 HEQHVTELI
+310 HKQRVTELI
-319 EFVQTQGFSFKDEES
+319 EFVKDQGFSFKDEDA

-362 MIETYDKELF
+362 MIETYDQELF
-372 DAVSSGLKIVFNN
+372 EAVSSGLKIVFMN

-402 MLKAKQSRSLHVLV
+402 MLQAKQRRSLHVLV

-477 PLLPEQDAENVKY
+477 PLLPKQDAENVKY
-490 FLKLQQSI
+490 FLKLQQS
-498 VQGQRDS
+498 VVHDPQNTQN
-505 QSKAEPLSHKD
+505 QEQPLSYED

-524 EESLSVIQNMI
+524 EESLSLIQNMI
-535 VEKKKVTQLNRYL
+535 VEKKKVTQLERYL
-548 AQTLS
+548 IQTLS
-553 KHHIIENTHSFI
+553 KHRVIDNTHTFS
-565 EKLNNRMELQG
+565 EKLNSRMNIQG
-576 FALSGY
+576 FALTGY

-588 LSDDVIKKPQL
+588 LSDESIKKPQL
-599 IITELAQPLTLRTI
+599 IITELTKPLMLKTI
-613 EHEEQEVTWL
+613 ENEQQEVNWL
-623 VCMFIPKNSEQGQ
+623 VCMFIPRNSEQGQ

-650 DIDQLLNDRVL
+650 DIDQLLNDRVK

>member
-50 HQYQLSLTRLPKLG
+50 NKYHLSLTRVPKLG
-64 LRIEGEPVNIDDF
+64 LRIEGEPEDIDNF
-77 VQSLNEQ
+77 VQSLTEQ
-84 HTIDLSDEE
+84 NTIDLSDEE

-108 VKLYSLANEIGA
+108 VKLYSLANEIGS

-130 QLEPDL
+130 QLEPEL
-136 ETVELS
+136 HIFELS

-183 HFVYHTLNETHLK
+183 HFVYHTLNETHLR

-205 NVERLLMDELGILP
+205 NVERLLMDELGTLP

-267 RLTNVLSNIYDV
+267 RLTNVLSDIYDV

-302 TAYENTEI
+302 TYENNDI
-310 HEQHVTELI
+310 HKQRVTELI
-319 EFVQTQGFSFKDEES
+319 EFVKDQGFSFKDEDA

-362 MIETYDKELF
+362 MIETYDQELF
-372 DAVSSGLKIVFNN
+372 EAVSSGLKIVFMN

-402 MLKAKQSRSLHVLV
+402 MLQAKQRRSLHVLV

-477 PLLPEQDAENVKY
+477 PLLPKQDAENVKY
-490 FLKLQQSI
+490 FLKLQQS
-498 VQGQRDS
+498 VVHDPQNTQN
-505 QSKAEPLSHKD
+505 QEQPLSYED

-524 EESLSVIQNMI
+524 EESLALIQNMI
-535 VEKKKVTQLNRYL
+535 VEKKKVTQLERYL
-548 AQTLS
+548 IQTLS
-553 KHHIIENTHSFI
+553 KHRVIDNTHTFS
-565 EKLNNRMELQG
+565 EKLNSRMNLQG
-576 FALSGY
+576 FALTGY

-588 LSDDVIKKPQL
+588 LSDESIKKPQL
-599 IITELAQPLTLRTI
+599 IITELTKPLMLKTI
-613 EHEEQEVTWL
+613 ENEQQEVNWL
-623 VCMFIPKNSEQGQ
+623 VCMFIPRNSEQGQ

-650 DIDQLLNDRVL
+650 DIDQLLNDRVK

>member
-1 MMISNREKSILKLLS
+1 MMISNREKSVLKLLS
-16 ERLHSFLTIHDIAQA
+16 ERLHSFLTIHDIAQT

-36 RTVHREMKS
+36 RTVHREMKG
-45 VEDTL
+45 VEQTL
-50 HQYQLSLTRLPKLG
+50 NDFHLTLSRVPKLG
-64 LRIEGEPVNIDDF
+64 LRIEGSPEDIDAF

-93 RKVIILYNLIQSKDP
+93 RKVIILYNLIQSRDP
-108 VKLYSLANEIGA
+108 VKLYSLANEIGS

-130 QLEPDL
+130 QLEDDL
-136 ETVELS
+136 VTYELS
-142 LERRRGEGLILNGEE
+142 IERKRGEGLILEGDEA
-157 VNKRQLLA
+157 NKRQLLA
-165 RIMLEKLDG
+165 KIMLEKLDS

-183 HFVYHTLNETHLK
+183 HFVYHTLNEKHLQ

-205 NVERLLMDELGILP
+205 NVERLLMDELGTLP

-246 VEIEDD
+246 VEIEPD
-252 ILNELISTDEFKVSE
+252 ILNELMPTDEFLVSE
-267 RLTNVLSNIYDV
+267 RLTSVLSNIYDL

-294 GARRRHET
+294 GARRRHEST
-302 TAYENTEI
+302 YDNSEI
-310 HEQHVTELI
+310 HEQHVNALI
-319 EFVQTQGFSFKDEES
+319 DYVENQGFEFKDTEA

-362 MIETYDKELF
+362 MIETYDKDLF
-372 DAVSSGLKIVFNN
+372 KAVSTGLKIVFSE

-402 MLKAKQSRSLHVLV
+402 MLKEKHRRSLHVLV

-439 TQTTEVSVSSLK
+439 TQTTEVSVSHLK
-451 SIDFS
+451 SIDLS
-456 KYDGMISTVAVDT
+456 NYDGMISTVAVDT

-477 PLLPEQDAENVKY
+477 PLLPESDAENVKY
-490 FLKLQQSI
+490 FLNLQPGI
-498 VQGQRDS
+498 VNERYNTVSEQ
-505 QSKAEPLSHKD
+505 PLSYKD
-516 YDRTVTFI
+516 YDHTVSFI
-524 EESLSVIQNMI
+524 EDSLSLIQNMVI
-535 VEKKKVTQLNRYL
+535 EEKKVTQLERYL

-553 KHHIIENTHSFI
+553 KHQVIEDEGPFI
-565 EKLNNRMELQG
+565 ERLNQRIALQG
-576 FALSGY
+576 FALTDY
-582 PVAIPH
+582 PIAIPH
-588 LSDDVIKKPQL
+588 LSDELIKKPQL
-599 IITELAQPLTLRTI
+599 IITQLTKPLTLKTVD
-613 EHEEQEVTWL
+613 QQAQQVNWL
-623 VCMFIPKNSEQGQ
+623 VSMFIPKNSEQGQ

-667 SFFLNKLKQKLTK
+667 SFFLNKLKQKLMK

>member
-50 HQYQLSLTRLPKLG
+50 NKYHLSLTRVPKLG
-64 LRIEGEPVNIDDF
+64 LRIEGEPEDIDNF
-77 VQSLNEQ
+77 VQSLTEQ
-84 HTIDLSDEE
+84 NTIDLSDEE

-108 VKLYSLANEIGA
+108 VKLYSLANEIGS

-130 QLEPDL
+130 QLEPEL
-136 ETVELS
+136 HTFELS

-183 HFVYHTLNETHLK
+183 HFVYHTLNETHLR

-205 NVERLLMDELGILP
+205 NVERLLMDELGTLP

-267 RLTNVLSNIYDV
+267 RLTNVLSDIYDV

-302 TAYENTEI
+302 TYENNDI
-310 HEQHVTELI
+310 HKQRVTELI
-319 EFVQTQGFSFKDEES
+319 EFVKDQGFSFKDEEA

-362 MIETYDKELF
+362 MIETYDQELF
-372 DAVSSGLKIVFNN
+372 EAVSSGLKIVFMN

-402 MLKAKQSRSLHVLV
+402 MLQAKQRRSLHVLV

-477 PLLPEQDAENVKY
+477 PLLPKQDAENVKY
-490 FLKLQQSI
+490 FLKLQQS
-498 VQGQRDS
+498 VVHEPQNMQN
-505 QSKAEPLSHKD
+505 QEQPLSYED

-524 EESLSVIQNMI
+524 EESLSLIQDMI
-535 VEKKKVTQLNRYL
+535 VEKKKVTQLERYL
-548 AQTLS
+548 IQTLS
-553 KHHIIENTHSFI
+553 KHRVIDNTHTFS
-565 EKLNNRMELQG
+565 EKLNIRMNLQG
-576 FALSGY
+576 FALTGY

-588 LSDDVIKKPQL
+588 LSDESIKKPQL
-599 IITELAQPLTLRTI
+599 IITELTKPLRLKTI
-613 EHEEQEVTWL
+613 ENEEQEVNWL
-623 VCMFIPKNSEQGQ
+623 VCMFIPRNSEQGQ

-650 DIDQLLNDRVL
+650 DIDQLLNDRVK

>member
-50 HQYQLSLTRLPKLG
+50 NKYHLSLTRVPKLG
-64 LRIEGEPVNIDDF
+64 LRIEGEPEDIDNF
-77 VQSLNEQ
+77 VQSLTEQ
-84 HTIDLSDEE
+84 NTIDLSDEE

-108 VKLYSLANEIGA
+108 VKLYSLANEIGS

-130 QLEPDL
+130 QLEPEL
-136 ETVELS
+136 HTFELS

-183 HFVYHTLNETHLK
+183 HFVYHTLNETHLR

-205 NVERLLMDELGILP
+205 NVERLLMDELGTLP

-267 RLTNVLSNIYDV
+267 RLTNVLSDIYDV

-302 TAYENTEI
+302 TYENNDI
-310 HEQHVTELI
+310 HKQRVTELI
-319 EFVQTQGFSFKDEES
+319 EFVKDQGFSFKDEDA

-362 MIETYDKELF
+362 MIETYDQELF
-372 DAVSSGLKIVFNN
+372 EAVSSGLKIVFMN

-402 MLKAKQSRSLHVLV
+402 MLQAKQRRSLHVLV

-477 PLLPEQDAENVKY
+477 PLLPKQDAENVKY
-490 FLKLQQSI
+490 FLKLQQS
-498 VQGQRDS
+498 VVHDPQNTQN
-505 QSKAEPLSHKD
+505 QEQPLSYED

-524 EESLSVIQNMI
+524 EESLALIQNMI
-535 VEKKKVTQLNRYL
+535 VEKKKVTQLERYL
-548 AQTLS
+548 IQTLS
-553 KHHIIENTHSFI
+553 KHRVIDNTHIFS
-565 EKLNNRMELQG
+565 EKLNSRMNLQG
-576 FALSGY
+576 FALTGY

-588 LSDDVIKKPQL
+588 LSDESIKKPQL
-599 IITELAQPLTLRTI
+599 IITELTKPLMLKTI
-613 EHEEQEVTWL
+613 ENEQQEVNWL
-623 VCMFIPKNSEQGQ
+623 VCMFIPRNSEQGQ

-650 DIDQLLNDRVL
+650 DIDQLLNDRVK

>member
-1 MMISNREKSILKLLS
+1 M
-16 ERLHSFLTIHDIAQA
+16 HDIAQA

-50 HQYQLSLTRLPKLG
+50 NKYHLSLTRVPKLG
-64 LRIEGEPVNIDDF
+64 LRIEGEPEDIDNF
-77 VQSLNEQ
+77 VQSLTEQ
-84 HTIDLSDEE
+84 NTIDLSDEE
-93 RKVIILYNLIQSKDP
+93 RKVIILYNLIQSKNP
-108 VKLYSLANEIGA
+108 VKLYSLANEIGS

-130 QLEPDL
+130 QLEPEL
-136 ETVELS
+136 HTFELS

-183 HFVYHTLNETHLK
+183 HFVYHTLNETHLR

-205 NVERLLMDELGILP
+205 NVERLLMDELGTLP

-267 RLTNVLSNIYDV
+267 RLTNVLSDIYDV

-302 TAYENTEI
+302 TYENNDI
-310 HEQHVTELI
+310 HKQRVTELI
-319 EFVQTQGFSFKDEES
+319 EFVKDQGFSFKDEEA

-362 MIETYDKELF
+362 MIETYDQELF
-372 DAVSSGLKIVFNN
+372 EAVSSGLKIVFMN

-402 MLKAKQSRSLHVLV
+402 MLQAKQRRSLHVLV

-477 PLLPEQDAENVKY
+477 PLLPKQDAENVKY
-490 FLKLQQSI
+490 FLKLQQS
-498 VQGQRDS
+498 VVHDRQNTQN
-505 QSKAEPLSHKD
+505 QEQPLSYED

-524 EESLSVIQNMI
+524 EESLSLIQNMI
-535 VEKKKVTQLNRYL
+535 VEKKKVTQLERYL
-548 AQTLS
+548 IQTLS
-553 KHHIIENTHSFI
+553 KHRVIDNTHTFS
-565 EKLNNRMELQG
+565 EKLNIRMNLQG
-576 FALSGY
+576 FALTGY

-588 LSDDVIKKPQL
+588 LSDESIKKPQL
-599 IITELAQPLTLRTI
+599 IITELTKPLRLKTI
-613 EHEEQEVTWL
+613 ENEEQEVNWL
-623 VCMFIPKNSEQGQ
+623 VCMFIPRNSEQGQ

-650 DIDQLLNDRVL
+650 DIDQLLNDRVK

>member
-50 HQYQLSLTRLPKLG
+50 NKYHLSLTRVPKLG
-64 LRIEGEPVNIDDF
+64 LRIEGEPEDIDNF
-77 VQSLNEQ
+77 VQSLTEQ
-84 HTIDLSDEE
+84 NTIDLSDEE

-108 VKLYSLANEIGA
+108 VKLYSLANEIGS

-130 QLEPDL
+130 QLEPEL
-136 ETVELS
+136 HTFELS

-183 HFVYHTLNETHLK
+183 HFVYHTLNETHLR

-205 NVERLLMDELGILP
+205 NVERLLMDELGTLP

-267 RLTNVLSNIYDV
+267 RLTNVLSDIYDV

-285 IAFITMHLR
+285 IGFITMHLR

-302 TAYENTEI
+302 TYENNDI
-310 HEQHVTELI
+310 HKQRVTELI
-319 EFVQTQGFSFKDEES
+319 EFVKDQGFSFKDEDA

-362 MIETYDKELF
+362 MIETYDQELF
-372 DAVSSGLKIVFNN
+372 EAVSSGLKIVFMN

-402 MLKAKQSRSLHVLV
+402 MLQAKQRRSLHVLV

-477 PLLPEQDAENVKY
+477 PLLPKQDAENVKY
-490 FLKLQQSI
+490 FLKLQQS
-498 VQGQRDS
+498 VVHDPQNTQN
-505 QSKAEPLSHKD
+505 QEQPLSYED

-524 EESLSVIQNMI
+524 EESLALIQNMI
-535 VEKKKVTQLNRYL
+535 VEKKKVTQLERYL
-548 AQTLS
+548 IQTLS
-553 KHHIIENTHSFI
+553 KHRVIDNTHTFS
-565 EKLNNRMELQG
+565 EKLNSRMNLQG
-576 FALSGY
+576 FALTGY

-588 LSDDVIKKPQL
+588 LSDESIKKPQL
-599 IITELAQPLTLRTI
+599 IITELTKPLMLKTI
-613 EHEEQEVTWL
+613 ENEQQEVNWL
-623 VCMFIPKNSEQGQ
+623 VCMFIPRNSEQGQ

-650 DIDQLLNDRVL
+650 DIDQLLNDRVK

>member
-45 VEDTL
+45 VEDIL
-50 HQYQLSLTRLPKLG
+50 NKYHLSLTRVPKLG
-64 LRIEGEPVNIDDF
+64 LRIEGAPEDIDNF
-77 VQSLNEQ
+77 VQSLTEQ
-84 HTIDLSDEE
+84 NTIDLSDEE

-108 VKLYSLANEIGA
+108 VKLYSLANEIGS
-120 STHTLNKIIE
+120 STHTLTKIIE
-130 QLEPDL
+130 QLEPEL
-136 ETVELS
+136 HTFELS

-183 HFVYHTLNETHLK
+183 HFVYHTLNETHLR

-205 NVERLLMDELGILP
+205 NVERLLMDELGTLP

-267 RLTNVLSNIYDV
+267 RLTNVLSDIYDV

-302 TAYENTEI
+302 TYENNDI
-310 HEQHVTELI
+310 HKQRVTELI
-319 EFVQTQGFSFKDEES
+319 EFVKDQGFSFKDEEA

-362 MIETYDKELF
+362 MIETYDQELF
-372 DAVSSGLKIVFNN
+372 EAVSSGLKIVFMN

-402 MLKAKQSRSLHVLV
+402 MLQAKQRRSLHVLV

-477 PLLPEQDAENVKY
+477 PLLPKQDAENVKY
-490 FLKLQQSI
+490 FLKLQQS
-498 VQGQRDS
+498 VVHDPQNTQN
-505 QSKAEPLSHKD
+505 QEQPLSYED

-524 EESLSVIQNMI
+524 EESLSLIQNMI
-535 VEKKKVTQLNRYL
+535 VEKNKVTQLERYL
-548 AQTLS
+548 IQTLS
-553 KHHIIENTHSFI
+553 KHRVIDNTHTFS
-565 EKLNNRMELQG
+565 EKLNSRINLQG
-576 FALSGY
+576 FALTGY

-588 LSDDVIKKPQL
+588 LSDESIKKPQL
-599 IITELAQPLTLRTI
+599 IITELTKPLMLKTI
-613 EHEEQEVTWL
+613 ENEQQEVNWL
-623 VCMFIPKNSEQGQ
+623 VCMFIPRNSEQGQ

-650 DIDQLLNDRVL
+650 DIDQLLNDRVK

>member
-50 HQYQLSLTRLPKLG
+50 NKYHLSLTRVPKLG
-64 LRIEGEPVNIDDF
+64 LRIEGEPEDIDNF
-77 VQSLNEQ
+77 VQSLTEQ
-84 HTIDLSDEE
+84 NTIDLSDEE

-108 VKLYSLANEIGA
+108 VKLYSLANEIGS

-130 QLEPDL
+130 QLEPEL
-136 ETVELS
+136 HTFELS

-183 HFVYHTLNETHLK
+183 HFVYHTLNETHLR

-205 NVERLLMDELGILP
+205 NVERLLMDELGTLP

-267 RLTNVLSNIYDV
+267 RLTNVLSDIYDV

-302 TAYENTEI
+302 TYENNDI
-310 HEQHVTELI
+310 HKQRVTELI
-319 EFVQTQGFSFKDEES
+319 EFVKDQGFSFKDEEA

-362 MIETYDKELF
+362 MIETYDQELF
-372 DAVSSGLKIVFNN
+372 EAVSSGLKIVFMN

-402 MLKAKQSRSLHVLV
+402 MLQAKQRRSLHVLV

-477 PLLPEQDAENVKY
+477 PLLPKQDAENVKY
-490 FLKLQQSI
+490 FLKLQQS
-498 VQGQRDS
+498 VVHDPQNTQN
-505 QSKAEPLSHKD
+505 QEQPLSYED

-524 EESLSVIQNMI
+524 EESLALIQNMI
-535 VEKKKVTQLNRYL
+535 VEKKKVTQLERYL
-548 AQTLS
+548 IQTLS
-553 KHHIIENTHSFI
+553 KHRVIDNTHTFS
-565 EKLNNRMELQG
+565 EKLNSRMNLQG
-576 FALSGY
+576 FALTGY

-588 LSDDVIKKPQL
+588 LSDESIKKPQL
-599 IITELAQPLTLRTI
+599 IITELTKPLMLKTI
-613 EHEEQEVTWL
+613 ENEQQEVNWL
-623 VCMFIPKNSEQGQ
+623 VCMFIPRNSEQGQ

-650 DIDQLLNDRVL
+650 DIDQLLNDRVK

>member
-50 HQYQLSLTRLPKLG
+50 NKYHLSLTRVPKLG
-64 LRIEGEPVNIDDF
+64 LRIEGEPEDIDNF
-77 VQSLNEQ
+77 VQSLTEQ
-84 HTIDLSDEE
+84 NTIDLSDEE

-108 VKLYSLANEIGA
+108 VKLYSLANEIGS

-130 QLEPDL
+130 QLEPEL
-136 ETVELS
+136 HTFELS

-183 HFVYHTLNETHLK
+183 HFVYHTLNETHLR

-205 NVERLLMDELGILP
+205 NVERLLMDELGTLP

-267 RLTNVLSNIYDV
+267 RLTNVLSDIYDV

-302 TAYENTEI
+302 TYENNDI
-310 HEQHVTELI
+310 HKQRVTELI
-319 EFVQTQGFSFKDEES
+319 EFVKDQGFSFKDEEA

-362 MIETYDKELF
+362 MIETYDQELF
-372 DAVSSGLKIVFNN
+372 EAVSSGLKIVFMN

-402 MLKAKQSRSLHVLV
+402 MLQAKQRRSLHVLV

-477 PLLPEQDAENVKY
+477 PLLPKQDAENVKY
-490 FLKLQQSI
+490 FLKLQQS
-498 VQGQRDS
+498 VVHEHQHTQN
-505 QSKAEPLSHKD
+505 QEQPLSYED
-516 YDRTVTFI
+516 YDRTVNFI
-524 EESLSVIQNMI
+524 EESLALIQNMI
-535 VEKKKVTQLNRYL
+535 VEKKKVTQLERYL
-548 AQTLS
+548 IQTLS
-553 KHHIIENTHSFI
+553 KHRVIDNTHAFS
-565 EKLNNRMELQG
+565 EKLNSRMNLQG
-576 FALSGY
+576 FALTGY

-588 LSDDVIKKPQL
+588 LSDESIKKPQL
-599 IITELAQPLTLRTI
+599 IITELTKPLMLKTI
-613 EHEEQEVTWL
+613 ENEHQEVNWL
-623 VCMFIPKNSEQGQ
+623 VCMFIPRNSEQGQ

-650 DIDQLLNDRVL
+650 DIDQLLNDRVK

>member
-50 HQYQLSLTRLPKLG
+50 NKYHLSLTRVPKLG
-64 LRIEGEPVNIDDF
+64 LRIEGEPEDIDNF
-77 VQSLNEQ
+77 VQSLTEQ
-84 HTIDLSDEE
+84 NTIDLSDEE

-108 VKLYSLANEIGA
+108 VKLYSLANEIGS

-130 QLEPDL
+130 QLEPEL
-136 ETVELS
+136 HTFELS

-183 HFVYHTLNETHLK
+183 HFVYHTLNETHLR

-205 NVERLLMDELGILP
+205 NVERLLMDELGTLP

-267 RLTNVLSNIYDV
+267 RLTNVLSDIYDV

-302 TAYENTEI
+302 TYENNDI
-310 HEQHVTELI
+310 HKQRVTELI
-319 EFVQTQGFSFKDEES
+319 EFVKDQGFSFKDEEA

-362 MIETYDKELF
+362 MIETYDQELF
-372 DAVSSGLKIVFNN
+372 EAVSSGLKIVFMN

-402 MLKAKQSRSLHVLV
+402 MLQAKQRRSLHVLV

-477 PLLPEQDAENVKY
+477 PLLPKQDAENVKY
-490 FLKLQQSI
+490 FLKLQQS
-498 VQGQRDS
+498 VVHDPQNTQN
-505 QSKAEPLSHKD
+505 QEQPLSYED

-524 EESLSVIQNMI
+524 EESLSLIQNMI
-535 VEKKKVTQLNRYL
+535 VEKKKVTQLERYL
-548 AQTLS
+548 IQTLS
-553 KHHIIENTHSFI
+553 KHRVIDNTHTFS
-565 EKLNNRMELQG
+565 EKLNSRMNLQG
-576 FALSGY
+576 FALTGY

-588 LSDDVIKKPQL
+588 LSDESIKKAQL
-599 IITELAQPLTLRTI
+599 IITELTKPLRLKTI
-613 EHEEQEVTWL
+613 ENEEQEVNWL
-623 VCMFIPKNSEQGQ
+623 VCMFIPRNSEQGQ

-650 DIDQLLNDRVL
+650 DIDQLLNDRVK

>member
-50 HQYQLSLTRLPKLG
+50 NKYHLSLTRVPKLG
-64 LRIEGEPVNIDDF
+64 LRIEGEPEDIDNF
-77 VQSLNEQ
+77 VQSLTEQ
-84 HTIDLSDEE
+84 NTIDLSDEE

-108 VKLYSLANEIGA
+108 VKLYSLANEIGS

-130 QLEPDL
+130 QLEPEL
-136 ETVELS
+136 HTFELS

-183 HFVYHTLNETHLK
+183 HFVYHTLNETHLR

-205 NVERLLMDELGILP
+205 NVERLLMDELGTLP

-267 RLTNVLSNIYDV
+267 RLTNVLSDIYDV

-302 TAYENTEI
+302 TYENNDI
-310 HEQHVTELI
+310 HKQRVTELI
-319 EFVQTQGFSFKDEES
+319 EFVKDQGFSFKDEDA

-362 MIETYDKELF
+362 MIETYDQELF
-372 DAVSSGLKIVFNN
+372 EAVSSGLKIVFMN

-402 MLKAKQSRSLHVLV
+402 MLQAKQRRSLHVLV

-477 PLLPEQDAENVKY
+477 PLLPKQDAENVKY
-490 FLKLQQSI
+490 FLKLQQS
-498 VQGQRDS
+498 VVHDPQNTHNQE
-505 QSKAEPLSHKD
+505 QPLSYED

-524 EESLSVIQNMI
+524 EESLALIQNMI
-535 VEKKKVTQLNRYL
+535 VEKKKVTQLERYL
-548 AQTLS
+548 IQTLS
-553 KHHIIENTHSFI
+553 KHRVIDNTHTFS
-565 EKLNNRMELQG
+565 EKLNSRMNLQG
-576 FALSGY
+576 FALTGY

-588 LSDDVIKKPQL
+588 LSDESIKKPQL
-599 IITELAQPLTLRTI
+599 IITELTKPLMLKTI
-613 EHEEQEVTWL
+613 ENEQQEVNWL
-623 VCMFIPKNSEQGQ
+623 VCMFIPRNSEQGQ

-650 DIDQLLNDRVL
+650 DIDQLLNDRVK

>member
-50 HQYQLSLTRLPKLG
+50 NKYHLSLTRVPKLG
-64 LRIEGEPVNIDDF
+64 LRIEGEPEDIDNF
-77 VQSLNEQ
+77 VQSLTEQ
-84 HTIDLSDEE
+84 NTIDLSDEE

-108 VKLYSLANEIGA
+108 VKLYSLANEIGS

-130 QLEPDL
+130 QLEPEL
-136 ETVELS
+136 HTFELS

-183 HFVYHTLNETHLK
+183 HFVYHTLNETHLR

-205 NVERLLMDELGILP
+205 NVERLLMDELGTLP

-267 RLTNVLSNIYDV
+267 RLTNVLSDIYDV

-302 TAYENTEI
+302 TYENNDI
-310 HEQHVTELI
+310 HKQRVTELI
-319 EFVQTQGFSFKDEES
+319 EFVKDQGFSFKDEEA

-362 MIETYDKELF
+362 MIETYDQELF
-372 DAVSSGLKIVFNN
+372 EAVSSGLKIVFIN

-402 MLKAKQSRSLHVLV
+402 MLQAKQRRSLHVLV

-477 PLLPEQDAENVKY
+477 PLLPKQDAENVKY
-490 FLKLQQSI
+490 FLKLQQS
-498 VQGQRDS
+498 VVHDPQNTQN
-505 QSKAEPLSHKD
+505 QEQPLSYED

-524 EESLSVIQNMI
+524 EESLALIQNMI
-535 VEKKKVTQLNRYL
+535 VEKKKVTQLERYL
-548 AQTLS
+548 IQTLS
-553 KHHIIENTHSFI
+553 KHRVIDNTHAFS
-565 EKLNNRMELQG
+565 EKLNSRMNLQG
-576 FALSGY
+576 FALTGY

-588 LSDDVIKKPQL
+588 LSDESIKKPQL
-599 IITELAQPLTLRTI
+599 IITELTKPLMLKTI
-613 EHEEQEVTWL
+613 ENEEQEVNWL
-623 VCMFIPKNSEQGQ
+623 VCMFIPRNSEQGQ

-650 DIDQLLNDRVL
+650 DIDQLLNDRVK